1 MGIYGHHWQ
10 MGFGEMAVDA
20 EQVAEVL
27 VFRSG
32 RRYDIWVFLPLW
44 GPGWATIPSNCCF
57 FDRCLRSLLSSLYR
71 ISHPCPDNMQVAG

>member
-20 EQVAEVL
+20 EQVAGVL

-32 RRYDIWVFLPLW
+32 RCYHIWVFLPLW

-57 FDRCLRSLLSSLYR
+57 FD
-71 ISHPCPDNMQVAG
+71 